1 MPRISPS
8 LSRQFI
14 QTSFPTTFQTR
25 IPRIAGLTASL
36 YPRFNTTTTKATG
49 YRAYSTNKY
58 TSGNMTT
65 QPPKNEMVYFPGVM
79 SPGRKFG
86 VFRKVLHTGLYS
98 QFVAMEVPVNGEI
111 GDEVHTVDQTLI
123 FTHGKGKAIVAGK
136 EQEVKQGDVV
146 IVPAGTQH
154 QFLNAGDTPLELVT
168 IYAPAEHDP
177 RTVHQTKEEGD
188 AQEEAGE
195 DEAPEWSQR
204 SKSENEKI
212 GLVKVPQ

>member
-1 MPRISPS
+1 
-8 LSRQFI
+8 
-14 QTSFPTTFQTR
+14 
-25 IPRIAGLTASL
+25 
-36 YPRFNTTTTKATG
+36 
-49 YRAYSTNKY
+49 
-58 TSGNMTT
+58 MTT
-65 QPPKNEMVYFPGVM
+65 QPPKNEMVYLPGVM
-79 SPGRKFG
+79 SPSRKFG

-123 FTHGKGKAIVAGK
+123 FTHGTGKAIVAGK

-154 QFLNAGDTPLELVT
+154 QFLNVGDTPLELVT
-168 IYAPAEHDP
+168 VYAPAEHDP

-204 SKSENEKI
+204 SKSENERI
-212 GLVKVPQ
+212 GLVKVPKE

>member
-1 MPRISPS
+1 MPRIPSPS
-8 LSRQFI
+8 SNLTKHLINPSTKTLTF
-14 QTSFPTTFQTR
+14 TTFRTTR
-25 IPRIAGLTASL
+25 LPLLTATTSPQ
-36 YPRFNTTTTKATG
+36 YRNHSTTTNI
-49 YRAYSTNKY
+49 SKY
-58 TSGNMTT
+58 TAGNMTS

-79 SPGRKFG
+79 SPSRKFG

-123 FTHGKGKAIVAGK
+123 FTHGTGKAIVAGK

-177 RTVHQTKEEGD
+177 RTVHQTKAEGD

-204 SKSENEKI
+204 SKSENERI